1 MAVAE
6 RVDAYGTVDGLPF
19 DDKASMVAPNLRQG
33 PAVIPSHEPTSRKS
47 STAEV
52 MVECIGSSP
61 QSGAV
66 KVVRPESTENRISAW
81 ENISQSWEGRVIY
94 NDPDAREFV
103 AVIRDLTCRSN
114 PDEEV
119 VIGHESVLHSDLELI
134 SDGAVFFWN
143 IGSSRKIL
151 ASGKLGPSKH
161 KYEIRFRRLPP
172 MSAERLAEIRKQS
185 KELSERLHGN
195 HSA

>member
-6 RVDAYGTVDGLPF
+6 RLFAFDTANGLPV
-19 DDKASMVAPNLRQG
+19 DDNASIVALHVRPG
-33 PAVIPSHEPTSRKS
+33 PDVIPSRDAVSSKD
-47 STAEV
+47 STAKDIV
-52 MVECIGSSP
+52 GQIGSSP
-61 QSGAV
+61 EIGKV
-66 KVVRPESTENRISAW
+66 KVVRPEYGNKKLSEW
-81 ENISQSWEGRVIY
+81 EKISQSWEGRVIF
-94 NDPDAREFV
+94 DDRKAREFV
-103 AVIRDLTCRSN
+103 AVIRDLTCKEN

-119 VIGHESVLHSDLELI
+119 VIGYESVLHSDIDLI

-143 IGSSRKIL
+143 IGTCRKIL
-151 ASGKLGPSKH
+151 ASGKIGPSKN

-172 MSAERLAEIRKQS
+172 MSAEKLAEIRKQS